1 MNVEYEEVPENAPD
15 HLKMAAD
22 LERYMEEEGIGE
34 YGEEISSFFEENLV
48 EAANSAAFSA
58 HPVVAIAAA
67 YKASTG
73 ATTEK
78 AIEKFGVESYVDS
91 ENSKKTLEQTFRG
104 LNFNGEHRNKESVS
118 GKNLA
123 QGLHNELE
131 PEMSREKVGELY
143 KSLID

>member
-34 YGEEISSFFEENLV
+34 YGEEISPFFEEKLV

-73 ATTEK
+73 VSFEK
-78 AIEKFGVESYVDS
+78 AVEEFELEGYVDS
-91 ENSKKTLEQTFRG
+91 EDSENTLEQTFRG
-104 LNFNGEHRNKESVS
+104 LDFNGEKRNKKSLS

-123 QGLHNELE
+123 QGLHKELKA
-131 PEMSREKVGELY
+131 EMSREKVGELY
-143 KSLID
+143 KSLMD

>member
-1 MNVEYEEVPENAPD
+1 MNVEYEEIPEDAPG

-34 YGEEISSFFEENLV
+34 YAGEISPFFENELV
-48 EAANSAAFSA
+48 EAANSVAFSS

-73 ATTEK
+73 
-78 AIEKFGVESYVDS
+78 VDS
-91 ENSKKTLEQTFRG
+91 EKAVKEFDLDSYVESEVAKKRLGQVFRG
-104 LNFNGEHRNKESVS
+104 LEFNGKKRDKKNVS

-131 PEMSREKVGELY
+131 PEISRDEVGELY